1 MRTAI
6 TALTFCLALTIL
18 FTSQAESI
26 QLNLSQKNISEAI
39 EYGHA
44 GRDLSHPE
52 LLRNWRIDHGYGVGS
67 ATLVTPFASIV
78 VLAKEKAKRFLE
90 PTESEIKKTLK
101 DNKNQLVFGC
111 ALYGDTAW
119 FADKYRAYLIYKD
132 KKYEPSEKEVPTDAS
147 YTRSYPDPPRYW
159 ALCFYK
165 FKIAD
170 LNPNARVTLV
180 LKERDGQEL
189 KFPFNMAK
197 LR

>member
-6 TALTFCLALTIL
+6 TVLTFCLALTIL
-18 FTSQAESI
+18 FTSQAESV
-26 QLNLSQKNISEAI
+26 QMNLSQEDITEAI

-44 GRDLSHPE
+44 GRELSHPE
-52 LLRNWRIDHGYGVGS
+52 LLRNWRIDLGYGVGS

-90 PTESEIKKTLK
+90 PTESEIKKTLE

-165 FKIAD
+165 FKIAG
-170 LNPNARVTLV
+170 LNPNAKVTLV
-180 LKERDGQEL
+180 LKKPDGQEL

>member
-18 FTSQAESI
+18 FTFQAESI
-26 QLNLSQKNISEAI
+26 QLNLSQKDIVAAI

-78 VLAKEKAKRFLE
+78 VLAKEKAKRFME
-90 PTESEIKKTLK
+90 PTENEIKKTLE
-101 DNKNQLVFGC
+101 DNRNQLVFGC

-132 KKYEPSEKEVPTDAS
+132 KKYEPSEKEVPTDA
-147 YTRSYPDPPRYW
+147 
-159 ALCFYK
+159 
-165 FKIAD
+165 
-170 LNPNARVTLV
+170 
-180 LKERDGQEL
+180 
-189 KFPFNMAK
+189 
-197 LR
+197 

>member
-6 TALTFCLALTIL
+6 TALTFCLALSVL

-26 QLNLSQKNISEAI
+26 QLNLSQKDIEEAI
-39 EYGHA
+39 EYGNA

-52 LLRNWRIDHGYGVGS
+52 LLSNWRINLGYGVGS

-78 VLAKEKAKRFLE
+78 VLAKEKAKRFME
-90 PTESEIKKTLK
+90 PTESAIKKTLK
-101 DNKNQLVFGC
+101 DNKGYLTFGC
-111 ALYGDTAW
+111 ALYGETAV
-119 FADKYRAYLIYKD
+119 FTKEYDAYLIYKD
-132 KKYEPSEKEVPTDAS
+132 KKYEPREKDVPTDAK
-147 YTRSYPDPPRYW
+147 YTRSYPDSPRYW

-165 FKIAD
+165 FKVD
-170 LNPNARVTLV
+170 GLNPNAKVTLV
-180 LKERDGQEL
+180 LKKRGGQEL

>member
-26 QLNLSQKNISEAI
+26 QLNLSQKDITEAI

-52 LLRNWRIDHGYGVGS
+52 LLRNWRIDLGYGVGS

-90 PTESEIKKTLK
+90 PTESEIKKTLE

-119 FADKYRAYLIYKD
+119 FADKYRVYLIYKD

-147 YTRSYPDPPRYW
+147 YTRSYPDSPRYW

-165 FKIAD
+165 FKIAG
-170 LNPNARVTLV
+170 LNPNAKVTLV
-180 LKERDGQEL
+180 LKKPDGQEL